1 MSHSS
6 SDVVYSRLDSYPGYM
21 EGVIKHLR
29 QKQFDVIK
37 APIDT
42 GGTVLRNAEGE
53 IALTNLHHLEL
64 TISSSTRS
72 RYCKDGGA

>member
-1 MSHSS
+1 
-6 SDVVYSRLDSYPGYM
+6 M

-42 GGTVLRNAEGE
+42 GGSVVRNAEGKERKKEE
-53 IALTNLHHLEL
+53 IKMKSGEEGEEL
-64 TISSSTRS
+64 RCKSSGERLDKEEM
-72 RYCKDGGA
+72 RW